1 MATSPNSVTL
11 AGHRGGFDV
20 TIFAASGRLAVKRA
34 DRPLQRQQQLAAGA
48 GSRRT
53 WP

>member
-20 TIFAASGRLAVKRA
+20 TIFAASGRLAVN
-34 DRPLQRQQQLAAGA
+34 RQIDPFNA
-48 GSRRT
+48 SSS
-53 WP
+53 